1 MEDLFQR
8 YVVDMPVTAR
18 APVPSEGNV
27 IILTDSTGSLG
38 SYLLDCLS
46 STQKVNHIIC
56 LNPSKDAADSQKRIH
71 EDRGLTSSFGSK
83 VTFIQCDFAA
93 PYLDLSIPTYL
104 DLLKSVTHILHNA
117 WPVNFN
123 LSLDSFADTH
133 IHGVRQLIDFSARST
148 HGAAIYFLSTVGTVQ
163 DYSFENDEHN
173 PATPRQ
179 APERI
184 FPSWST
190 SRPMGYASSKH
201 ISERL
206 LDAASLTCNQST
218 TICRLGQI
226 AGPVL
231 RGEKGKWGLQEWF
244 PSLIVSSAYLGVIPE
259 SLGRMEMI
267 DWVPVDLCAEI
278 VVGLCLE
285 AGTGDAGTGKGATVQ
300 HVVNPRTT
308 SWRSLL
314 PALLE
319 AFQEKKRPTPVL
331 LDRWVDA
338 LKDSIGKESHG
349 ASSSNPAVKLLPFFE
364 WMAEGDRN
372 GVGLATML
380 DTRATAES
388 NERLKKLQPVGERWV
403 GLWMRQWGL

>member
-1 MEDLFQR
+1 M
-8 YVVDMPVTAR
+8 
-18 APVPSEGNV
+18 
-27 IILTDSTGSLG
+27 
-38 SYLLDCLS
+38 
-46 STQKVNHIIC
+46 
-56 LNPSKDAADSQKRIH
+56 
-71 EDRGLTSSFGSK
+71 
-83 VTFIQCDFAA
+83 
-93 PYLDLSIPTYL
+93 
-104 DLLKSVTHILHNA
+104 THILHNA

-133 IHGVRQLIDFSARST
+133 IHGVRQLVDFSARST

-163 DYSFENDEHN
+163 DYSPENDEHN
-173 PATPRQ
+173 PATSQ
-179 APERI
+179 NAPERI

-206 LDAASLTCNQST
+206 LDAASQTCHQSN

-231 RGEKGKWGLQEWF
+231 RGEKGKWALQECF

-278 VVGLCLE
+278 VVELCLE
-285 AGTGDAGTGKGATVQ
+285 GGTGDGAAGKGAMVQ
-300 HVVNPRTT
+300 HVVNPKTT

-314 PALLE
+314 PTVLE
-319 AFQEKKRPTPVL
+319 AFQEKKRPTPIS

-338 LKDSIGKESHG
+338 LKDSAGDESDA
-349 ASSSNPAVKLLPFFE
+349 ASSSNPAIKLLPFIE
-364 WMAEGDRN
+364 WMAEGYED
-372 GVGLATML
+372 GVGAATTL
-380 DTRATAES
+380 DTRITAES
-388 NERLKKLQPVGERWV
+388 SEQLRKLQPVGEQWL